1 MGINFDLIKRI
12 ISSDELCD
20 KVNSTEY
27 RSTYLNQIESYVL
40 SLISDISNINSNME
54 YINRYL
60 NKFVITNDSKE
71 DIFFN
76 IVLLKLYNL
85 KIKNSDFLSILDSFK
100 FDEVKE
106 LLMKKYDQIVINKG
120 EVSESELIR
129 MLSFYC
135 YVVPDYILPNSYI
148 DFLTYN
154 LVSNDV
160 SLSYELIVHFY
171 KAFTLSFASSKD
183 LNVIFEIHS
192 SIVKNDP
199 YYDNRKNLVV
209 LYNQNISDNVNDV
222 ILSDIFYQIKYLYLL
237 KSINSSSNKIYS
249 FEQLKLV
256 KEVCLKSILG
266 DEFFDSKYGSIS
278 FSNELKEQSKYTVK
292 SYYKKLGLSLDVIDS
307 VDFSFD
313 EDLSDLDDKAISIDV
328 LFDLILKRENP
339 NLLRG
344 LIKSYPILSSEYR
357 NDKKK
362 SLLTLLLDIYKNR
375 KLLNNF
381 NKDLEWYKS
390 KLGKDEDLVIIPKIE
405 KLNDKISVCSSYINV
420 MSSIIN
426 NGDMNSSDILRS
438 ISDLITYD
446 TNDVMI
452 KNDIFSIMNSV
463 IPKKVSRLCRDRSL
477 GYRDNLKKKVIKCY
491 LDSMGLVRNNMD
503 TIYFMK
509 LYSTLE
515 ECIKVIDVN

>member
-20 KVNSTEY
+20 KVNSAEY
-27 RSTYLNQIESYVL
+27 RSVYFNQIESYIL
-40 SLISDISNINSNME
+40 SLINDISNINSNME

-60 NKFVITNDSKE
+60 KKFVINSGTKE

-76 IVLLKLYNL
+76 VVLLKLYDL
-85 KIKNSDFLSILDSFK
+85 KINNSDFLNILDSFN
-100 FDEVKE
+100 FNEVKE
-106 LLMKKYDQIVINKG
+106 LLMKKYDQIVVNNSN
-120 EVSESELIR
+120 VSEKELDR

-135 YVVPDYILPNSYI
+135 YVVPDYILPNNYI
-148 DFLTYN
+148 DFFTYN
-154 LVSNDV
+154 FVSREIN
-160 SLSYELIVHFY
+160 LNYELIVYFY

-183 LNVIFEIHS
+183 LNISFEIHS
-192 SIVKNDP
+192 TIIKNDP
-199 YYDNRKNLVV
+199 YYDKRKNLVV
-209 LYNQNISDNVNDV
+209 LYSQNIGEKVDYM
-222 ILSDIFYQIKYLYLL
+222 ILSDIFFQIKYLYLL
-237 KSINSSSNKIYS
+237 KSINNSNNKNYS

-256 KEVCLKSILG
+256 KEICLKTVLG
-266 DEFFDSKYGSIS
+266 DEYFDNKYGSIS

-292 SYYKKLGLSLDVIDS
+292 SYYKKLGLSLEIVDS
-307 VDFSFD
+307 VDFSF
-313 EDLSDLDDKAISIDV
+313 EEELSDEEDKAISVDV
-328 LFDLILKRENP
+328 LFDLVLKHENP

-344 LIKSYPILSSEYR
+344 LVKSYPILSSEYR

-381 NKDLEWYKS
+381 NKDLNWYKS

-405 KLNDKISVCSSYINV
+405 RLNDKISVCSSYINV

-426 NGDMNSSDILRS
+426 NGDMTSSDILRS

-446 TNDVMI
+446 TNDVI
-452 KNDIFSIMNSV
+452 AKNDIFSILNVSV
-463 IPKKVSRLCRDRSL
+463 PKKIFKLCTDRSNE
-477 GYRDNLKKKVIKCY
+477 YKDNLKKKVIKCY

-503 TIYFMK
+503 TVYFMK
-509 LYSTLE
+509 LYSSLE
-515 ECIKVIDVN
+515 ECIKVIDVD